1 MRTFSAQLNMANSSW
16 IVFASLLNQD
26 PVISWPTSI
35 SGRIVLLFWWLVVM
49 VVLAMYT
56 ANLAAFL
63 TSKYSKS

>member
-35 SGRIVLLFWWLVVM
+35 SCRIVLLFWWLVVM